1 MQYIYI
7 LIVLGGLAGG
17 AYTWY
22 TDTMERYEVLASE
35 KAALDLKNQQQEA
48 AFKALTESYEKQR
61 VANDALTRKNQEIQQ
76 ETQAYLQIFKKHD
89 LTKLARAKPGLIE
102 TRANNAT
109 DKIFKVIEDET
120 EPQDYNPTPDTDT
133 TN

>member
-7 LIVLGGLAGG
+7 MIVIGGLASGG
-17 AYTWY
+17 YVWY

-35 KAALDLKNQQQEA
+35 KAALNLKNQQQEL
-48 AFKALTESYEKQR
+48 AFEALKKSHEQQR
-61 VANDALTRKNQEIQQ
+61 VANDALTRRNSEI
-76 ETQAYLQIFKKHD
+76 EAEAKSYLEVFKKHD

-120 EPQDYNPTPDTDT
+120 EPQDYGPTPDTNT

>member
-7 LIVLGGLAGG
+7 MIVIGGLASGG
-17 AYTWY
+17 YVWY
-22 TDTMERYEVLASE
+22 QDTMERYEVLAAE
-35 KAALDLKNQQQEA
+35 KAALDLKSQQQEA
-48 AFKALTESYEKQR
+48 AFKAFTESYEKQR

-102 TRANNAT
+102 TRANKAT
-109 DKIFKVIEDET
+109 DEIFKVIEDET
-120 EPQDYNPTPDTDT
+120 EPQDYDPTSTDT
-133 TN
+133 VN

>member
-7 LIVLGGLAGG
+7 MIVIGGLAGG

-22 TDTMERYEVLASE
+22 TDTMQRFEVLAAE
-35 KAALDLKNQQQEA
+35 KAALDLKSQQQEQ

-102 TRANNAT
+102 TRANKAT
-109 DKIFKVIEDET
+109 DEIFKVIEDET
-120 EPQDYNPTPDTDT
+120 EPQDYDPTSTDT
-133 TN
+133 TD

>member
-7 LIVLGGLAGG
+7 MIVIGGLAGG

-22 TDTMERYEVLASE
+22 TDTMQQFEVLAAE
-35 KAALDLKNQQQEA
+35 KAALDLKSQQQEA

-102 TRANNAT
+102 TRANKAT
-109 DKIFKVIEDET
+109 DEIFKVIEDET
-120 EPQDYNPTPDTDT
+120 EPQDYDPTSTDT

>member
-7 LIVLGGLAGG
+7 MIVIGGLASGG
-17 AYTWY
+17 YVWY
-22 TDTMERYEVLASE
+22 QDTMERYEVLAAE
-35 KAALDLKNQQQEA
+35 KAAVDLKSQQQEQ

-102 TRANNAT
+102 TRANKAT
-109 DKIFKVIEDET
+109 DEIFKVIEDET
-120 EPQDYNPTPDTDT
+120 EPQDYDPTPNTDT

>member
-7 LIVLGGLAGG
+7 MIVIGGLASGG
-17 AYTWY
+17 YVWY
-22 TDTMERYEVLASE
+22 QDTMERYEVLAAE
-35 KAALDLKNQQQEA
+35 KAAVDLKSQQQEQ

-120 EPQDYNPTPDTDT
+120 EPQDYDPTPN
-133 TN
+133 TNTIN

>member
-7 LIVLGGLAGG
+7 MIVIGGLASGG
-17 AYTWY
+17 YVWY
-22 TDTMERYEVLASE
+22 QDTMERYEVLAAE
-35 KAALDLKNQQQEA
+35 KAALDLKSQQQEA

-102 TRANNAT
+102 TRANKAT
-109 DKIFKVIEDET
+109 DEIFKVIEDET
-120 EPQDYNPTPDTDT
+120 EPQDYDPTSTDT
-133 TN
+133 TD

>member
-1 MQYIYI
+1 M
-7 LIVLGGLAGG
+7 IVIGGLAGG

-35 KAALDLKNQQQEA
+35 KATADLKNQQQEL

-61 VANDALTRKNQEIQQ
+61 VANDALSRRNSEI
-76 ETQAYLQIFKKHD
+76 EAEAKSYLEVFKKHD

-120 EPQDYNPTPDTDT
+120 EPQDYDPDTST

>member
-7 LIVLGGLAGG
+7 MIVIGGLAGG

-22 TDTMERYEVLASE
+22 TDTMGRFEVLAAE
-35 KAALDLKNQQQEA
+35 KAALDLKSQQQEQ

-89 LTKLARAKPGLIE
+89 LTKLARANPGLNE
-102 TRANNAT
+102 TRANKAT
-109 DKIFKVIEDET
+109 DEIFKVIEDET
-120 EPQDYNPTPDTDT
+120 EPQDYDPTSTDT
-133 TN
+133 TD

>member
-1 MQYIYI
+1 M
-7 LIVLGGLAGG
+7 IVIGGLASGG
-17 AYTWY
+17 YVWY
-22 TDTMERYEVLASE
+22 QDTMGRFEVLAAE
-35 KAALDLKNQQQEA
+35 KAALDLKSQQQEQ

-120 EPQDYNPTPDTDT
+120 EPQDYDPTPNTDT

>member
-7 LIVLGGLAGG
+7 MIVIGGLASGG
-17 AYTWY
+17 YVWY
-22 TDTMERYEVLASE
+22 QDTMERYEVLAAE
-35 KAALDLKNQQQEA
+35 KAAVDLKSQQQEQ

-109 DKIFKVIEDET
+109 DKIFKVIDDET
-120 EPQDYNPTPDTDT
+120 EPQDYYPTPNTDT

>member
-7 LIVLGGLAGG
+7 MIVIGGLASGG
-17 AYTWY
+17 YVWY
-22 TDTMERYEVLASE
+22 QDTMDRYEVLAAE
-35 KAALDLKNQQQEA
+35 KAAVDLKSQQQEQ

-120 EPQDYNPTPDTDT
+120 EPQDYDPTPN
-133 TN
+133 TNTIN

>member
-7 LIVLGGLAGG
+7 MIVIGGLASGG
-17 AYTWY
+17 YVWY

-35 KAALDLKNQQQEA
+35 KAALNLKNQQQEL
-48 AFKALTESYEKQR
+48 AFEALKKSHEQQR
-61 VANDALTRKNQEIQQ
+61 VANDALTRRNSEI
-76 ETQAYLQIFKKHD
+76 EAEAKSYLEVFKKHD

-102 TRANNAT
+102 TRANKAT
-109 DKIFKVIEDET
+109 DEIFKVIEDET
-120 EPQDYNPTPDTDT
+120 EPQDYDPTPDTNT

>member
-7 LIVLGGLAGG
+7 MIVIGGLASGG
-17 AYTWY
+17 YVWY
-22 TDTMERYEVLASE
+22 QDTMGRFEVLAAE
-35 KAALDLKNQQQEA
+35 KAALDLKSQQQEQ

-102 TRANNAT
+102 TRANKAT
-109 DKIFKVIEDET
+109 DEIFKVIEDET
-120 EPQDYNPTPDTDT
+120 EPQDYDPTSTDT
-133 TN
+133 TD

>member
-1 MQYIYI
+1 M
-7 LIVLGGLAGG
+7 IVIGGLASGG
-17 AYTWY
+17 YVWY
-22 TDTMERYEVLASE
+22 QDTMERYEVLAAE
-35 KAALDLKNQQQEA
+35 KAAVDLKSQQQEQ

-120 EPQDYNPTPDTDT
+120 EPQDYDPTPNTDT

>member
-7 LIVLGGLAGG
+7 MIVIGGLAGG

-22 TDTMERYEVLASE
+22 TDTMQRFEVLAAE
-35 KAALDLKNQQQEA
+35 KAALDLKSQQQEA

-102 TRANNAT
+102 TRANKAT
-109 DKIFKVIEDET
+109 DEIFKVIEDET
-120 EPQDYNPTPDTDT
+120 EPQDYDPT
-133 TN
+133 TNTNTTD

>member
-7 LIVLGGLAGG
+7 MIVIGGLAGG

-22 TDTMERYEVLASE
+22 TDTMQRFEVLAAE
-35 KAALDLKNQQQEA
+35 KAALDLKSQQQEA

-102 TRANNAT
+102 TRANKAT
-109 DKIFKVIEDET
+109 DEIFKVIEDET
-120 EPQDYNPTPDTDT
+120 EPQDYDPTSTDT
-133 TN
+133 TD

>member
-7 LIVLGGLAGG
+7 MIVIGGLAGG

-22 TDTMERYEVLASE
+22 TDTMGRFEVLAAE
-35 KAALDLKNQQQEA
+35 KAALDLKSQQQEQ

-102 TRANNAT
+102 TRANKAT
-109 DKIFKVIEDET
+109 DEIFKVIEDET
-120 EPQDYNPTPDTDT
+120 EPQDYDPTSTDT
-133 TN
+133 TD

>member
-7 LIVLGGLAGG
+7 MIVIGGLAGG

-22 TDTMERYEVLASE
+22 TDTMQRFEVLAAE
-35 KAALDLKNQQQEA
+35 KAALDLKSQQQEA
-48 AFKALTESYEKQR
+48 AFKSLTESYEKQR

-102 TRANNAT
+102 TRANKAT
-109 DKIFKVIEDET
+109 DEIFKVIEDET
-120 EPQDYNPTPDTDT
+120 EPQDYDPTSTDT
-133 TN
+133 TD

>member
-7 LIVLGGLAGG
+7 MILIGGLAGG

-22 TDTMERYEVLASE
+22 TDTMERYEVLAAE
-35 KAALDLKNQQQEA
+35 KATLTLKHQQQEA
-48 AFKALTESYEKQR
+48 AFEALRKSHEQQR
-61 VANDALTRKNQEIQQ
+61 VANDALTRRNSEI
-76 ETQAYLQIFKKHD
+76 EAEAKSYLEVFKKHD

-120 EPQDYNPTPDTDT
+120 EPQDYEPNTNTT

>member
-7 LIVLGGLAGG
+7 MIVIGGLASGG
-17 AYTWY
+17 YVWY
-22 TDTMERYEVLASE
+22 QDTMERYEVLAAE
-35 KAALDLKNQQQEA
+35 KAAVDLKSQQQEQ

-109 DKIFKVIEDET
+109 DKNFKVIEDET
-120 EPQDYNPTPDTDT
+120 EPQDYDPTPNTDT

>member
-1 MQYIYI
+1 M
-7 LIVLGGLAGG
+7 IVIGGLAGG

-22 TDTMERYEVLASE
+22 TDTMGRFEVLAAE
-35 KAALDLKNQQQEA
+35 KAALDLKSQQQEQ

-102 TRANNAT
+102 TRANKAT
-109 DKIFKVIEDET
+109 DEIFKVIEDET
-120 EPQDYNPTPDTDT
+120 EPQDYDPTSTDT
-133 TN
+133 TD

>member
-7 LIVLGGLAGG
+7 MIVIGGLASGG
-17 AYTWY
+17 YVWY
-22 TDTMERYEVLASE
+22 QDTMDRYEVLAAE
-35 KAALDLKNQQQEA
+35 KAAVDLKSQQQEQ

-120 EPQDYNPTPDTDT
+120 EPQDYEPN
-133 TN
+133 TNTSTN

>member
-1 MQYIYI
+1 M
-7 LIVLGGLAGG
+7 IVIGGLAGG

-22 TDTMERYEVLASE
+22 TDTMGRFEVLAAE
-35 KAALDLKNQQQEA
+35 KAALDLKSQQQEQ

-102 TRANNAT
+102 TRANKAT
-109 DKIFKVIEDET
+109 DEIFKVIEDET
-120 EPQDYNPTPDTDT
+120 EPQDYDPTSTDS

>member
-1 MQYIYI
+1 M
-7 LIVLGGLAGG
+7 IVIGGLASGG
-17 AYTWY
+17 YVWY
-22 TDTMERYEVLASE
+22 QDTMDRYEVLAAE
-35 KAALDLKNQQQEA
+35 KAALDLKSQQQEQ

-120 EPQDYNPTPDTDT
+120 EPQDYDPDTST

>member
-7 LIVLGGLAGG
+7 MIVIGGLAGG

-35 KAALDLKNQQQEA
+35 KAALNLKNQQQEL
-48 AFKALTESYEKQR
+48 AFEALKKSHEQQR
-61 VANDALTRKNQEIQQ
+61 VANDALTRRNSEI
-76 ETQAYLQIFKKHD
+76 EAEAKSYLEVFKKHD

-102 TRANNAT
+102 TRANKAT
-109 DKIFKVIEDET
+109 DEIFKVIEDET
-120 EPQDYNPTPDTDT
+120 EPQDYDTTPNTDT

>member
-7 LIVLGGLAGG
+7 LIVIGGLAGG

-22 TDTMERYEVLASE
+22 TDTMQRFEVLAAE
-35 KAALDLKNQQQEA
+35 KAALDLKSQQQEA

-102 TRANNAT
+102 TRANKAT
-109 DKIFKVIEDET
+109 EEIFKVIEDET
-120 EPQDYNPTPDTDT
+120 EPQDYDPTSTDT
-133 TN
+133 TD

>member
-7 LIVLGGLAGG
+7 MIVIGGLAGG

-22 TDTMERYEVLASE
+22 TDTIGRFEVLAAE
-35 KAALDLKNQQQEA
+35 KAALDLKSQQQEQ

-102 TRANNAT
+102 TRANKAT
-109 DKIFKVIEDET
+109 DEIFKVIEDET
-120 EPQDYNPTPDTDT
+120 EPQDYDPTSTDT
-133 TN
+133 TD

>member
-7 LIVLGGLAGG
+7 MIVIGGLAGG
-17 AYTWY
+17 GYVWY
-22 TDTMERYEVLASE
+22 QDTMDRYEVLAAE
-35 KAALDLKNQQQEA
+35 KAAVDLKSQQQEQ

-120 EPQDYNPTPDTDT
+120 EPQDYDPISDNT
-133 TN
+133 T